1 MQTVHITIPDAAR
14 GFDSQLGLRHLTA
27 SRRRVQPVER
37 EGFVNIVVYLLLVA
51 LSIVFWIGIGNVA
64 RTILLWVGSHT

>member
-1 MQTVHITIPDAAR
+1 M
-14 GFDSQLGLRHLTA
+14 
-27 SRRRVQPVER
+27 ER